1 MNDSAPDGLL
11 ILDKP
16 SGITSRDA
24 VDRAARWFPHRT
36 RLGHTGT
43 LDPLA
48 TGVLVL
54 CVGVA
59 TRLTE
64 YVQRMR
70 KTYEAGILLGVR
82 SDTDDADGNVTP
94 VPGVMPPSR
103 EQVELALLAF
113 VGRIAQVPPAYSA
126 AKVTGRRAYALA
138 RRGQPIDLPPREI
151 EIDRIDIQEYAYPH
165 LRIQVR
171 CGKGTYI
178 RALARDLGQVLGCGA
193 MIETL
198 RRTSVGCFSIEQAV
212 SLDADSAE
220 VLTRILP
227 LGSAVDGL
235 PRIVLGTEDLIR
247 IRQGKTVLL
256 PARLDDGD
264 SEIAVFDENGNLAAV
279 AEARDGGLLQPV
291 KVFPPRT

>member
-1 MNDSAPDGLL
+1 M
-11 ILDKP
+11 
-16 SGITSRDA
+16 TSRDA
-24 VDRAARWFPHRT
+24 VDRAARWFPRRT

-54 CVGVA
+54 CVGAA

-70 KTYEAGILLGVR
+70 KNYDAGILLGVR
-82 SDTDDADGNVTP
+82 SDTDDTDGDVMP
-94 VPGVMPPSR
+94 VPGVTPPTR
-103 EQVELALLAF
+103 EQVALALHSF

-126 AKVTGRRAYALA
+126 AKITGRRAYELA
-138 RRGQPIDLPPREI
+138 RRGETMDLQPRAV
-151 EIDRIDIQEYAYPH
+151 EIDRIDIQDYAYPR

-178 RALARDLGQVLGCGA
+178 RSLARDLGQSLSCGA
-193 MIETL
+193 LIETL

-220 VLTRILP
+220 VFGRLLP
-227 LGSAVDGL
+227 LGSAVVGL
-235 PRIVLGTEDLIR
+235 PRIILGAEDLVR
-247 IRQGKTVLL
+247 VRQGKMVSV
-256 PARLDDGD
+256 PASLADVAP
-264 SEIAVFDENGNLAAV
+264 EIAVFDENGNLAAI
-279 AEARDGGLLQPV
+279 AETRDGAFLQPV
-291 KVFPPRT
+291 KVFPPAT